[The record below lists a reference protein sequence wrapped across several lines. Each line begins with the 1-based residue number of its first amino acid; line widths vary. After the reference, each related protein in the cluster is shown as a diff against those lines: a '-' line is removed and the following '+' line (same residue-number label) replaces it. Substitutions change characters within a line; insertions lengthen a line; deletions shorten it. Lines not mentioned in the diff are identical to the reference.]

1 METYQL
7 KHKGE
12 EIDAI
17 LDKAKA
23 ADPLEDLA
31 EIREGASKGATAVQ
45 PEEIEPLAPKDYV
58 GEELAAGI
66 APLATKVELSDAVQ
80 GLKTYIDEKDIE
92 NFNLAKSYTDDAI
105 AAAIATTLNEEV

>member
-45 PEEIEPLAPKDYV
+45 PEEIEPLA
-58 GEELAAGI
+58 
-66 APLATKVELSDAVQ
+66 TKVELSDAVQ
-80 GLKTYIDEKDIE
+80 GLKTYIDEKDVE
-92 NFNLAKSYTDDAI
+92 TFNLAKSYTDDAI
-105 AAAIATTLNEEV
+105 AAAITTTLNEEV